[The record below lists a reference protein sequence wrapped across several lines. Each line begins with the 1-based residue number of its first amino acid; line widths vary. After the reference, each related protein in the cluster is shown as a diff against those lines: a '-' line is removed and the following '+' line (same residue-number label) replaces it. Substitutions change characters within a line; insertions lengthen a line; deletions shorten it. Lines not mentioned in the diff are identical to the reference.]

1 MDEDLEGEEKEN
13 FRGKG
18 KIGKEKG
25 FFIFI
30 SSFCLSKFGFGL
42 VKLLANFRPFRSL
55 LCRSLSLLLTH
66 LLIF

>member
-25 FFIFI
+25 F
-30 SSFCLSKFGFGL
+30 
-42 VKLLANFRPFRSL
+42 
-55 LCRSLSLLLTH
+55 LLLF
-66 LLIF
+66 LLFAFPNLVLVW